1 MTYEQTTLSDSSK
14 DPKIS
19 RHQSTGYATVEIL
32 GREIV
37 LKKGTSLEE
46 AFDKPAQEV
55 VECAY

>member
-1 MTYEQTTLSDSSK
+1 MTYSQSKLSDISK

-19 RHQSTGYATVEIL
+19 RHQLTGYATVEIL